1 MVTLSNKR
9 VTDIEGWGYE
19 EETIFAENFLQK
31 SVTSLIEVYPSY
43 DYEAGEDKY
52 NYIYSMKVFP
62 PDSTEV
68 MPTDV
73 KGRAWIYLRE
83 NDEGKWK
90 IYKWVELA
98 NSIED
103 AFITWGI
110 LRATNI

>member
-1 MVTLSNKR
+1 M
-9 VTDIEGWGYE
+9 
-19 EETIFAENFLQK
+19 
-31 SVTSLIEVYPSY
+31 YPSY

-68 MPTDV
+68 VPMNV
-73 KGRAWIYLRE
+73 KGQAWIYLKE

-98 NSIED
+98 NSIGG